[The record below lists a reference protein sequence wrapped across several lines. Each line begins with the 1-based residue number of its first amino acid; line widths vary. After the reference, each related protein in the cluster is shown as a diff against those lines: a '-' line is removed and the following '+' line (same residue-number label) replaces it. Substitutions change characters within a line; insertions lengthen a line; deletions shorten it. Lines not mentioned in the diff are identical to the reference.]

1 MKTINKEIITEKAL
15 ELFRKKGYKNV
26 TVDEICMSCDI
37 TKPTFYHYVPAKEEL
52 ILNVYDDI
60 IQHLLGDM
68 SDIAGISSFYEQ
80 LTYIFSRLLKGT
92 TDFGYDLVSQLFIAN
107 FKENR
112 HSFDLRDQLTKV
124 ALSLIENAQSHH
136 EIANT
141 SEPAEIYNALGH
153 MFTGYVVMWCITQGS
168 NHVRENFF
176 KAMDSLFNPITAC
189 DYKKYM

>member
-1 MKTINKEIITEKAL
+1 MKLISKEIITEKAL

-26 TVDEICMSCDI
+26 TVDEICLSCNI

-60 IQHLLGDM
+60 IEHLLDDM
-68 SDIAGISSFYEQ
+68 VNIVGIDSSYEQ
-80 LTYIFSRLLKGT
+80 LVYIFSRLLKDT

-124 ALSLIENAQSHH
+124 ALSLIESSQVHH
-136 EIANT
+136 EINN
-141 SEPAEIYNALGH
+141 PAEPMKLYNALGH
-153 MFTGYVVMWCITQGS
+153 MFTGFIAMWCITQGQ
-168 NHVRENFF
+168 NNIKENFF
-176 KAMDSLFNPITAC
+176 IAMDALFQPASQT
-189 DYKKYM
+189 DQQKK